1 MVFQVTYAPVGG
13 FFWGREMKTMFN
25 ICLMEDE
32 HGFVTVS
39 ADHYGPGEASYFF
52 GMQMLL
58 YLKRIEKENPSNMKV
73 EKISYASKTQ

>member
-1 MVFQVTYAPVGG
+1 
-13 FFWGREMKTMFN
+13 MKTMFN

-32 HGFVTVS
+32 HGFITVN

-73 EKISYASKTQ
+73 EKISYASQTQ